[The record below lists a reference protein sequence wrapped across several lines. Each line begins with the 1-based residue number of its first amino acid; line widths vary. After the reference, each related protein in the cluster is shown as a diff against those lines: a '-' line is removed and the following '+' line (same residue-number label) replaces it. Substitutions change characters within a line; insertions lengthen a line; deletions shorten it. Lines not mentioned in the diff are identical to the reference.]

1 MIDCRK
7 CQYDP
12 ICHVPQKHETGC
24 ENYKEADPD
33 VVRVVR
39 CKDCKY
45 VYPTL
50 DGRMLCGAMTN
61 PNWVSED
68 HFCGYGERRADN
80 G

>member
-24 ENYKEADPD
+24 ENYKEATEW
-33 VVRVVR
+33 VKVVR

-45 VYPTL
+45 FHLFDEGFRDCRHTGGLNDAYP
-50 DGRMLCGAMTN
+50 D
-61 PNWVSED
+61 D
-68 HFCGYGERRADN
+68 FCSYGERKKRCVK
-80 G
+80 